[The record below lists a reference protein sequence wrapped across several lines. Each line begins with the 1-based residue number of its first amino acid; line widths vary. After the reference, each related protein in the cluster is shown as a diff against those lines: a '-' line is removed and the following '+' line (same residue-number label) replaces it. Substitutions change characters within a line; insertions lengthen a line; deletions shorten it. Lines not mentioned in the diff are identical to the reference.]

1 MIVDIHTHIFPPR
14 FIEQRA
20 ELVARDPAFGAL
32 YDNPRATM
40 ATAEDLLTS
49 MREAAIDASVACGFW
64 WSDAALAAEHTA
76 YLLDAAER
84 SGGSII
90 AFAPARSADGLP
102 STAGIGEVRE
112 DAAAAVPEA
121 ERTLLLHCSEEVG
134 HAYPGKSGGLTPG
147 ALWEL
152 LAERPQARLIAAH
165 WGGGFPFYGL
175 MPEVRDVI
183 DTGRLL
189 FDTAASHYL
198 YEPTVFA
205 RAIDLVG
212 ASAIAW
218 GSDFPLRPQ
227 GIDLAEVRAALPDG
241 DARALVLGG
250 NAARFLGLPL
260 GAPDAPHPAPIEA

>member
-32 YDNPRATM
+32 YGNPRATV

-49 MREAAIDASVACGFW
+49 MRDAGIDVSVACGFW
-64 WSDAALAAEHTA
+64 WSDPALAAEHEV
-76 YLLDAAER
+76 AER

-90 AFAPARSADGLP
+90 AFVPARSADGLP

-121 ERTLLLHCSEEVG
+121 ECAVLLHCSEEVG

-152 LAERPQARLIAAH
+152 LADRPQARLIAAH

-175 MPEVRDVI
+175 MPEVRAVI

-198 YEPTVFA
+198 YEPAVFA

-227 GIDLAEVRAALPDG
+227 AIDLAEVRAALPDD